1 MARQEGFGDRLS
13 DQGHHAEARGE
24 AFVTYTET
32 YSRPCAPRLALV
44 VAACLAMA
52 SLWSTPSHAAAK
64 IQHLTS
70 PGGIEAWFVQDAT
83 VPLIAMEYAFGGG
96 ATQDPAD
103 KPGVGN
109 LVADLLDE
117 GSGDL
122 DSKTFHE
129 RLDRRAIELSFTS
142 TRDYFRG
149 SLRMLKDNRDEAF
162 DLLRMS
168 LTSPHFETA
177 DVERI
182 RAQVTSN
189 LRRDTSNPTSLAS
202 RKFLEIAF
210 GDHPY
215 GRLAS
220 GTLESVP
227 KIDVAD
233 LKDYVRRVLAR
244 DTLRIAVVGDVDA
257 DTLGKLLDQ
266 TFGGLSA
273 KASLTPVPDVEAA
286 KPPQRAYIPLDVP
299 QTVVT
304 FGGPGFRRD
313 DPNFMAGYVVNHIL
327 GGGGLSSRLYREV
340 REKRGLAYSV
350 YESLLWMD
358 HSAVFVGNTGTRAD
372 RAGETVD
379 AIDKEIRRIA
389 EDGPTQE
396 ELDVAKSYLK
406 GSQMLA
412 LDTSSKLASALLQY
426 QLDKLPIDYI
436 EKRNAI
442 VDAVTLEDA
451 RKAAQRLWG
460 QGLLTVI
467 VGRAPQAAAQPAA
480 AAIPPKA
487 N

>member
-1 MARQEGFGDRLS
+1 VTHPNGRAARFGFI
-13 DQGHHAEARGE
+13 
-24 AFVTYTET
+24 
-32 YSRPCAPRLALV
+32 LALGLSIATL
-44 VAACLAMA
+44 VA
-52 SLWSTPSHAAAK
+52 TPSHAAAK
-64 IQHLTS
+64 IQHLIS

-109 LVADLLDE
+109 MVASLIDE

-142 TRDYFRG
+142 TRDAFRG
-149 SLRMLKDNRDEAF
+149 SLRMLKDTRDEAF
-162 DLLRMS
+162 DLLRMA
-168 LTSPHFETA
+168 LTSPHFDAA

-182 RAQVTSN
+182 RAQIMSG
-189 LRRDTSNPTSLAS
+189 LRRDTTNPSALAG

-215 GRLAS
+215 GRQAG

-233 LKDYVRRVLAR
+233 MKDYFRRVLAK
-244 DTLRIAVVGDVDA
+244 DTLKIAVVGDVDPA
-257 DTLGKLLDQ
+257 TLGALLDK
-266 TFGGLSA
+266 TFGGLPA
-273 KASLTPVPDVEAA
+273 KASLTPIADVEAA
-286 KPPQRAYIPLDVP
+286 RPPQRAFIPLDVP

-304 FGGPGFRRD
+304 FGGPGIMRH

-327 GGGGLSSRLYREV
+327 GGGGLSSRLYHEV

-372 RAGETVD
+372 RAGESVD
-379 AIDKEIRRIA
+379 AIEKEVRRMA
-389 EDGPTQE
+389 EDGPTQQ
-396 ELDVAKSYLK
+396 ELDEAKSYLK

-412 LDTSSKLASALLQY
+412 LDTSSKLASAMLQY
-426 QLDKLPIDYI
+426 QMDKLPIDYI

-442 VDAVTLEDA
+442 VDAVTLDDTRNAA
-451 RKAAQRLWG
+451 RRLWG

-467 VGRAPQAAAQPAA
+467 VGRAPQAAAEPAA
-480 AAIPPKA
+480 GIPAPPKA

>member
-1 MARQEGFGDRLS
+1 VMVPRNCCSWTA
-13 DQGHHAEARGE
+13 
-24 AFVTYTET
+24 
-32 YSRPCAPRLALV
+32 APRAALV
-44 VAACLAMA
+44 FAVCLVLTPLASKPADAA
-52 SLWSTPSHAAAK
+52 TK
-64 IQHLTS
+64 IQRLIS

-109 LVADLLDE
+109 MVADLLDE

-129 RLDRRAIELSFTS
+129 RLDRRAIELSFGS
-142 TRDYFRG
+142 SRDHFRG
-149 SLRMLKDNRDEAF
+149 SLRMLRDNKDEAF

-168 LTSPHFETA
+168 LTSPHFDST

-182 RAQVTSN
+182 RAQTISG
-189 LRRDTSNPTSLAS
+189 LRSDTSNPSALAG
-202 RKFLEIAF
+202 RKLLQIAF

-215 GRLAS
+215 SRSAS

-227 KIDVAD
+227 TIDVAD
-233 LKDYVRRVLAR
+233 LKDYVRRVLAK
-244 DTLRIAVVGDVDA
+244 DSLRVAVVGDVDA
-257 DTLGKLLDQ
+257 ATLGKLLDR
-266 TFGGLSA
+266 TFGGLPE
-273 KASLTPVPDVEAA
+273 KAGLTPVADVVVAR
-286 KPPQRAYIPLDVP
+286 PPQRAFIPLDVP

-304 FGGPGFRRD
+304 FGGPGINRH
-313 DPNFMAGYVVNHIL
+313 DPDFMTGYVLNQIL
-327 GGGGLSSRLYREV
+327 GGGGLSSRLYHEV
-340 REKRGLAYSV
+340 REKRGLAYSI
-350 YESLLWMD
+350 YEAMLWMD
-358 HSAVFVGNTGTRAD
+358 HSALFFGSTGTRAD

-379 AIDKEIRRIA
+379 AISKEVRRIA
-389 EDGPTQE
+389 EDGPTQQ
-396 ELDVAKSYLK
+396 ELDEAKSYVK

-451 RKAAQRLWG
+451 KKVARRLWSR
-460 QGLLTVI
+460 GLLTVI
-467 VGRAPQAAAQPAA
+467 VGRAPQAAALPAA
-480 AAIPPKA
+480 ATPPAA

>member
-1 MARQEGFGDRLS
+1 MARQEALGDRLS
-13 DQGHHAEARGE
+13 DQGYRGEARGE
-24 AFVTYTET
+24 AFVINIGNFG
-32 YSRPCAPRLALV
+32 RRFALI
-44 VAACLAMA
+44 AAAVLAMLPLSPA
-52 SLWSTPSHAAAK
+52 PSHAAAK
-64 IQHLTS
+64 IQHLVS

-109 LVADLLDE
+109 MVADTLDE
-117 GSGDL
+117 GSGEL

-149 SLRMLKDNRDEAF
+149 SLRMLKDNKDEAF
-162 DLLRMS
+162 DLLRMA
-168 LTSPHFETA
+168 LTSPHFDSV

-182 RAQVTSN
+182 RSQVISG
-189 LRRDTSNPTSLAS
+189 LRRDTTNPNSLAG
-202 RKFLEIAF
+202 RKFLEIAY
-210 GDHPY
+210 GDHAY
-215 GRLAS
+215 GRQAQ

-227 KIDVAD
+227 KIDIAD
-233 LKDYVRRVLAR
+233 LKEYVRRVLAR
-244 DTLRIAVVGDVDA
+244 DTLKIAVVGDVDPA
-257 DTLGKLLDQ
+257 TLGQLLDK
-266 TFGGLSA
+266 TFGGLPA
-273 KASLTPVPDVEAA
+273 RANLTPVPDVEAA

-304 FGGPGFRRD
+304 FGGPGFMRH
-313 DPNFMAGYVVNHIL
+313 DPNFMAAYVVNHIL
-327 GGGGLSSRLYREV
+327 GGGGLSSRLYHEV

-350 YESLLWMD
+350 SESLLWAE
-358 HSAVFVGNTGTRAD
+358 HSALFVGNTGTRAD
-372 RAGETVD
+372 RAGETVE
-379 AIDKEIRRIA
+379 AINKEIRKIA
-389 EDGPTQE
+389 EDGPTQQ
-396 ELDVAKSYLK
+396 ELDEAKSYLK
-406 GSQMLA
+406 GSQMLS

-426 QLDKLPIDYI
+426 QLDRLPIDYI

-442 VDAVTLEDA
+442 VDAVTLDDA

-460 QGLLTVI
+460 QGLVTVI

-480 AAIPPKA
+480 ATPPPTAK

>member
-1 MARQEGFGDRLS
+1 MNYLRTSARRTT
-13 DQGHHAEARGE
+13 
-24 AFVTYTET
+24 FV
-32 YSRPCAPRLALV
+32 L
-44 VAACLAMA
+44 AACLAMA
-52 SLWSTPSHAAAK
+52 PLASTPSHAAAK
-64 IQHLTS
+64 VQHLIS
-70 PGGIEAWFVQDAT
+70 PGGIEAWFVQDST
-83 VPLIAMEYAFGGG
+83 VPLLAMEYAFGGG

-109 LVADLLDE
+109 MVANLLDE

-129 RLDRRAIELSFTS
+129 RLDRRAIELSFHS
-142 TRDYFRG
+142 ARDNFRG

-168 LTSPHFETA
+168 LTSPHFESA
-177 DVERI
+177 DIERV
-182 RAQVTSN
+182 RAQVISG
-189 LRRDTSNPTSLAS
+189 LRRDSSNPTSLAS
-202 RKFLEIAF
+202 RKFLEVAF

-215 GRLAS
+215 GRQAN

-233 LKDYVRRVLAR
+233 LREYVRRVLAK
-244 DTLRIAVVGDVDA
+244 DTLRIAVVGDVDPA
-257 DTLGKLLDQ
+257 TLGQLLDK
-266 TFGGLSA
+266 TFGGLPA
-273 KASLTPVPDVEAA
+273 KASLTPVADVEAA
-286 KPPQRAYIPLDVP
+286 KPPQRTFISLDVP

-304 FGGPGFRRD
+304 FGGPGFKRN
-313 DPNFMAGYVVNHIL
+313 DPNFMAAYVVNHIL

-379 AIDKEIRRIA
+379 AITAEVRRIA
-389 EDGPTQE
+389 EDGPSQK
-396 ELDVAKSYLK
+396 ELDEAKSYLK

-426 QLDKLPIDYI
+426 QLDRLPIDYI

-442 VDAVTLEDA
+442 VDAVTLDDA
-451 RKAAQRLWG
+451 KKAAQRLWG

-480 AAIPPKA
+480 APPPAA

>member
-1 MARQEGFGDRLS
+1 VIRLS
-13 DQGHHAEARGE
+13 IGAQ
-24 AFVTYTET
+24 
-32 YSRPCAPRLALV
+32 RLASSLIAGAV
-44 VAACLAMA
+44 LLTLAA
-52 SLWSTPSHAAAK
+52 TPSHAAAK
-64 IQHLTS
+64 IQRLVS

-96 ATQDPAD
+96 AAQDPSG
-103 KPGVGN
+103 KSGVGN
-109 LVADLLDE
+109 MVAGLLDE

-129 RLDRRAIELSFTS
+129 RLERRAIELSFSS

-149 SLRMLKDNRDEAF
+149 SLRMLKDNKDEAF
-162 DLLRMS
+162 DLLQMA
-168 LTSPHFETA
+168 LTSPRFDAT

-182 RAQVTSN
+182 RAQVLSG
-189 LRRDTSNPTSLAS
+189 LRRDTTNPTSLAS
-202 RKFLEIAF
+202 RKFLEVAF

-215 GRLAS
+215 GRNGN
-220 GTLESVP
+220 GTLDSVP

-233 LKDYVRRVLAR
+233 MKDYVRRVVAK
-244 DTLRIAVVGDVDA
+244 DSLRIAVVGDVDV
-257 DTLGKLLDQ
+257 DTLGKLLDK
-266 TFGGLSA
+266 TFGGLPA
-273 KASLTPVPDVEAA
+273 KASLMPVAEVEAT
-286 KPPQRAYIPLDVP
+286 KPPQRAFVPLDVP

-304 FGGPGFRRD
+304 FGGPGVRRH
-313 DPNFMAGYVVNHIL
+313 DPDFMAAYVVNHIL
-327 GGGGLSSRLYREV
+327 GGGSLSSRLYKEV

-358 HSAVFVGNTGTRAD
+358 RSALFIGNTGTRAD

-379 AIDKEIRRIA
+379 AIEREIRRIA
-389 EDGPTQE
+389 EEGPTQK
-396 ELDVAKSYLK
+396 ELDEAKSYLK

-412 LDTSSKLASALLQY
+412 LDTSSKLAQALLQY

-436 EKRNAI
+436 EKRNAL
-442 VDAVTLEDA
+442 VDAVTLDDA
-451 RKAAQRLWG
+451 KRIAKKLWG

-480 AAIPPKA
+480 APPKA

>member
-1 MARQEGFGDRLS
+1 VSYPETGSRASFSRTCGHRL
-13 DQGHHAEARGE
+13 
-24 AFVTYTET
+24 AFV
-32 YSRPCAPRLALV
+32 LA
-44 VAACLAMA
+44 AGLATM
-52 SLWSTPSHAAAK
+52 SLLPTPSHAAAK
-64 IQHLTS
+64 IQHLIS

-96 ATQDPAD
+96 AAQDPTG

-109 LVADLLDE
+109 LVASLIDE

-122 DSKTFHE
+122 DSRTFHE
-129 RLDRRAIELSFTS
+129 RLDRRAIELSFTA

-149 SLRMLKDNRDEAF
+149 SLRMLRDNREEAF

-168 LTSPHFETA
+168 LTSPHFDSV

-182 RAQVTSN
+182 RAQVISG
-189 LRRDTSNPTSLAS
+189 LRRDTTNPTSLAS
-202 RKFLEIAF
+202 RKFLEVAF

-215 GRLAS
+215 GRQAS

-244 DTLRIAVVGDVDA
+244 DTLKIAVVGDVDPA
-257 DTLGKLLDQ
+257 TLGKLLDQ
-266 TFGGLSA
+266 TFGALPA
-273 KASLTPVPDVEAA
+273 KSSLTPVADVDAA
-286 KPPQRAYIPLDVP
+286 KPPQRAFIPLDVP

-304 FGGPGFRRD
+304 FGGPGFKRH

-327 GGGGLSSRLYREV
+327 GGGGLSSRLYHEV

-350 YESLLWMD
+350 SQSLLWMD
-358 HSAVFVGNTGTRAD
+358 HSALFIGNTGTRDD

-389 EDGPTQE
+389 ENGPTQQ
-396 ELDVAKSYLK
+396 ELDEAKSYLK
-406 GSQMLA
+406 GSQLLA
-412 LDTSSKLASALLQY
+412 LDTSSKLATALLQY

-442 VDAVTLEDA
+442 VDAVTLDDA
-451 RKAAQRLWG
+451 KKAAQRLWG

-480 AAIPPKA
+480 AAPKA

>member
-1 MARQEGFGDRLS
+1 M
-13 DQGHHAEARGE
+13 
-24 AFVTYTET
+24 T
-32 YSRPCAPRLALV
+32 P
-44 VAACLAMA
+44 
-52 SLWSTPSHAAAK
+52 LWSAPSQAAAK
-64 IQHLTS
+64 IQHLIS

-83 VPLIAMEYAFGGG
+83 VPLIAMEYAFAGG

-117 GSGDL
+117 GSGEL
-122 DSKTFHE
+122 DSRTFHE
-129 RLDRRAIELSFTS
+129 RLERRAIQLSFTS

-149 SLRMLKDNRDEAF
+149 SLRMLKDTRDEAF
-162 DLLRMS
+162 DLLRTS
-168 LTSPHFETA
+168 LTSAHFESA

-182 RAQVTSN
+182 RAQVISG
-189 LRRDTSNPTSLAS
+189 LRRDTSNPTALAG
-202 RKFLEIAF
+202 RKFLEVAF

-215 GRLAS
+215 GRQAN
-220 GTLESVP
+220 GTLESVA

-244 DTLRIAVVGDVDA
+244 DTLKIAVVGDVDPA
-257 DTLGKLLDQ
+257 TLGQLLDK
-266 TFGGLSA
+266 TFGGLPA
-273 KASLTPVPDVEAA
+273 KASLVPVPDVAPA
-286 KPPQRAYIPLDVP
+286 KPPQRAFIPLDVP

-304 FGGPGFRRD
+304 FGGPGFLRH
-313 DPNFMAGYVVNHIL
+313 DPNFMAAYVVNHIL
-327 GGGGLSSRLYREV
+327 GGSGLSSRLYHEV

-358 HSAVFVGNTGTRAD
+358 HSALFVGSTGTRAD

-389 EDGPTQE
+389 ENGPTQQ
-396 ELDVAKSYLK
+396 ELDEAKSYLK

-412 LDTSSKLASALLQY
+412 LDTSAKLASALLQY

-442 VDAVTLEDA
+442 VDAVTLDDA
-451 RKAAQRLWG
+451 RNAARRLWG

-467 VGRAPQAAAQPAA
+467 VGRAPQAAAQPAVA
-480 AAIPPKA
+480 TPPTA

>member
-1 MARQEGFGDRLS
+1 MIHCRTSPKTRRAASFRTSFFRTCV
-13 DQGHHAEARGE
+13 R
-24 AFVTYTET
+24 
-32 YSRPCAPRLALV
+32 RLAWV
-44 VAACLAMA
+44 VAAGLVLTPIA
-52 SLWSTPSHAAAK
+52 SSPSYAATK
-64 IQHLTS
+64 IQHLVS

-96 ATQDPAD
+96 AAQDPAD
-103 KPGVGN
+103 KPGVSN
-109 LVADLLDE
+109 LVSDLLDE

-129 RLDRRAIELSFTS
+129 RLERRAIELSFSS
-142 TRDYFRG
+142 TRDYFHG
-149 SLRMLKDNRDEAF
+149 SLRMLKDTRDEAF
-162 DLLRMS
+162 DLLRTS
-168 LTSPHFETA
+168 LTSPHFDSA

-182 RAQVTSN
+182 RAQVISN
-189 LRRDTSNPTSLAS
+189 LRSESSNPGALAS

-210 GDHPY
+210 GNHPY
-215 GRLAS
+215 GRPPD

-227 KIDVAD
+227 GIDVAD
-233 LKDYVRRVLAR
+233 LKDYVRRVLAK
-244 DTLRIAVVGDVDA
+244 DTLKIAVVGDIDA
-257 DTLGKLLDQ
+257 ATLGQLLDR
-266 TFGGLSA
+266 TFGGLPA
-273 KASLTPVPDVEAA
+273 KANLTPVADVEAT
-286 KPPQRAYIPLDVP
+286 KPPQRAFIPLDVP

-304 FGGPGFRRD
+304 FGGPGIKRD

-327 GGGGLSSRLYREV
+327 GGGSLSSRLYHEV

-350 YESLLWMD
+350 FESLLWMD
-358 HSAVFVGNTGTRAD
+358 HSALFVGNTGTRAD
-372 RAGETVD
+372 RAGETVE
-379 AIDKEIRRIA
+379 AINKEVRRMA
-389 EDGPTQE
+389 EDGPTQQ
-396 ELDVAKSYLK
+396 ELDEAKSYLK

-442 VDAVTLEDA
+442 VDAVTLDDA
-451 RKAAQRLWG
+451 KRAAKRLWG

-480 AAIPPKA
+480 ATPPTA

>member
-1 MARQEGFGDRLS
+1 VS
-13 DQGHHAEARGE
+13 
-24 AFVTYTET
+24 
-32 YSRPCAPRLALV
+32 YSRTCAWRFWFVL
-44 VAACLAMA
+44 AACLTM
-52 SLWSTPSHAAAK
+52 LPLCSTPSQAAAK
-64 IQHLTS
+64 IQHLIS

-103 KPGVGN
+103 KSGVGH

-122 DSKTFHE
+122 DSRTFHE

-142 TRDYFRG
+142 TRDHFRG

-162 DLLRMS
+162 DLLRMA
-168 LTSPHFETA
+168 LTSPHFDSA
-177 DVERI
+177 DIERI
-182 RAQVTSN
+182 RSQVMSG
-189 LRRDTSNPTSLAS
+189 LRRDTTNPASLAG
-202 RKFLEIAF
+202 RKFMEVAF

-215 GRLAS
+215 SRQAN
-220 GTLESVP
+220 GTLESVA
-227 KIDVAD
+227 KIEVAD
-233 LKDYVRRVLAR
+233 LKEYVRRVLAKN
-244 DTLRIAVVGDVDA
+244 TLKIAVVGDVDPA
-257 DTLGKLLDQ
+257 TLGRLLDS
-266 TFGGLSA
+266 TFGGLPA
-273 KASLTPVPDVEAA
+273 KASLSPVPDVEAA
-286 KPPQRAYIPLDVP
+286 KPPQRAFIPLDVP

-313 DPNFMAGYVVNHIL
+313 DPKFMAAYVVNHIL

-358 HSAVFVGNTGTRAD
+358 HSAVFIGNTGTRAD
-372 RAGETVD
+372 RAGETVE
-379 AIDKEIRRIA
+379 AVSEEIRRIA
-389 EDGPTQE
+389 QEGPTQK
-396 ELDVAKSYLK
+396 ELDEAKSYLK

-426 QLDKLPIDYI
+426 QLDRLPIDYI

-442 VDAVTLEDA
+442 IDAVTLDDA
-451 RKAAQRLWG
+451 KNATQRLWG
-460 QGLLTVI
+460 QGLITVV

-480 AAIPPKA
+480 ATPPRP